1 MFSYA
6 SENEMTESL
15 PAVGRH
21 YDQVGAMSFCCLKN
35 LDTRI
40 AHHDFDLVAGFAV
53 DFLACQPLKLGSCG
67 HLHLTEGQSHLR
79 SGRHRH
85 YVKQMES
92 CFAFLRQLGRELKRQ
107 E

>member
-40 AHHDFDLVAGFAV
+40 AHQDFDFVIGLGM
-53 DFLACQPLKLGSCG
+53 DFPSCEPVKLASRGG
-67 HLHLTEGQSHLR
+67 LHLTER
-79 SGRHRH
+79 
-85 YVKQMES
+85 
-92 CFAFLRQLGRELKRQ
+92 
-107 E
+107 